1 MKIKLLILPLV
12 AIVVAAGSCVK
23 NPETPQPDGPQ
34 TDPGTVKEMAVP
46 AGFDWK
52 MSRGITCNFASA
64 HLTRVY
70 VASAADAE
78 PFAVVFAGDGAEPVT
93 LNVPVPVKSLYV
105 KYEKAA
111 GAAKTTESTTRA
123 GYAGSNGGHILYPAA
138 GWGTLMFEDL
148 WPSYGDYDFNDL
160 VVNYQVDL
168 MMQNKNQAREMFIAL
183 CVRAI
188 GGKLP
193 YDLYLSLRGVR
204 PDQIADIKMDD
215 LQNGAQSC
223 DLVKV
228 NSGNSRPAIL
238 KFVDIKQNL
247 NKPGGTTFLNV
258 RPGEEMKT
266 GDLTVVSFNVT
277 FRNAI
282 STRDLAFDTFDFFIA
297 RDDQQQEIHLAGFE
311 PVLFG
316 ADRYRALRT
325 QPTSNANTQSEYY
338 YSNDNLVWGI
348 CIPAEIPHAYE
359 TRDFLT
365 AYPNFAK
372 WAQSGGVSNTD
383 WYTDAPGNRNPE
395 NLVRMK

>member
-1 MKIKLLILPLV
+1 
-12 AIVVAAGSCVK
+12 
-23 NPETPQPDGPQ
+23 
-34 TDPGTVKEMAVP
+34 
-46 AGFDWK
+46 
-52 MSRGITCNFASA
+52 
-64 HLTRVY
+64 
-70 VASAADAE
+70 
-78 PFAVVFAGDGAEPVT
+78 
-93 LNVPVPVKSLYV
+93 
-105 KYEKAA
+105 
-111 GAAKTTESTTRA
+111 
-123 GYAGSNGGHILYPAA
+123 
-138 GWGTLMFEDL
+138 MFEDL

-168 MMQNKNQAREMFIAL
+168 MMQNDNQAREMFIAL

-258 RPGEEMKT
+258 RPGEEVKT

-282 STRDLAFDTFDFFIA
+282 STRDLEFDTFDFFIA